1 MVFGAAASGAPV
13 RDLANEQ
20 PTLPA
25 RTAPASELDPALQ
38 RVAAAASKPARAL
51 ELAREAVLDV
61 DGGGIRV
68 VLSTSSAQAV
78 RDAVVAGG
86 GEVEDSYG
94 SLVQALVP
102 PDQLAP
108 LAARADVR
116 EIDRP
121 AVFAPA
127 AVQGEG
133 VAYLGADR
141 AQAAG
146 FDGAGVSIA
155 IFDVSFAGYPDRQ
168 ASGDLPAQVL
178 TRSFCASGMTEGN
191 GHGTAV
197 AEVVH
202 EIAPAAELHLVC
214 INTIVELGRAKD
226 YAVDHGIDVISM
238 SGGFHS
244 SGDGAG
250 TGTGEFAEQPDGIAK
265 SARDNGII
273 WVNAAGNE
281 ALSHWSG
288 TLADPDE
295 DRVLDFAAGDE
306 GNSFVAGAGWSMC
319 VHARWRAWAHSGVF
333 SDFDLYVTSASGA
346 LVASSEADQRFGEPT
361 EDTCFTNAGPTQSF
375 SVALVHRAGD
385 PTPLID
391 VFIPG
396 AIDLEHSEA
405 RGSLIE
411 PAASPSVLSVGAVCR
426 HTGVLEPF
434 SSRGRETG
442 PVKPDLLG
450 PDAISNAT
458 AGASSSCSSG
468 FVGTSAAAP
477 HVAGLMALL
486 KDQHPGST
494 PSQLEGL
501 ARAWARDVGR
511 PNEDLETGFGVARV
525 VTDPP
530 KIEGST
536 AFGLEGGVARGSARV
551 VSSVAGTVRW
561 QYGPSASY
569 GSETAPMPLAS
580 SPAGV
585 DVGDVLPFVPPGTH
599 HARIVATSAYGTAF
613 GPDEVFDSPTGPPT
627 AGTLPAQAVTPVG
640 ATLGATGS
648 ANGTTTRVDF
658 ELGPTTAYGTS
669 VAGTTIG
676 VGRGITVTAAAPALR
691 PATTYHY
698 RAVATNS
705 VGQVAVGRDVVFTT
719 PPDVSVNPG
728 TPAIGG
734 SPVVGAT
741 LTAAGGTWSMLSP
754 LSAPP
759 TLGYQWL
766 QCRAGGGFCA
776 PVKGAVGAAYA
787 VRSEDLGRSL
797 RVTVTGT
804 VPWGAASASSAATA
818 PVTASGGAGG
828 GGAGGGGGDGG
839 GGGGGGGGGSG
850 GAPDVEVTLGASST
864 TPTPNQVVELKVTIF
879 NKEAVVG
886 ATGLTATVTLPADAT
901 LLGPPAFDRG
911 SGCTGTRT
919 LVCYL
924 DYLPGRATTVLRF
937 SINVG
942 AAGDKTIGAALT
954 LDVWDPDTANNSGA
968 LTLRVTRATV
978 AGGRATPL
986 VAGRT
991 LTGRAGADVLRGTAG
1006 PDVIAGRGGSDRI
1019 YGGKGRDRLDGGAG
1033 NDAIYARDGV
1043 RDVIRCG
1050 TGRDRVEADRGDS
1063 VARDCESVSRR

>member
-94 SLVQALVP
+94 SLVQALVL

-828 GGAGGGGGDGG
+828 GGGGTEAAVEGEVAAAAAEGPTSRSRSAPPARRHPEPGRRGQGDDPQQGGRRRGDGPHG
-839 GGGGGGGGGSG
+839 DGHAARRRNPSRPACLRPRLRLHGS
-850 GAPDVEVTLGASST
+850 
-864 TPTPNQVVELKVTIF
+864 
-879 NKEAVVG
+879 
-886 ATGLTATVTLPADAT
+886 
-901 LLGPPAFDRG
+901 
-911 SGCTGTRT
+911 RT

-1043 RDVIRCG
+1043 RDVVRCG